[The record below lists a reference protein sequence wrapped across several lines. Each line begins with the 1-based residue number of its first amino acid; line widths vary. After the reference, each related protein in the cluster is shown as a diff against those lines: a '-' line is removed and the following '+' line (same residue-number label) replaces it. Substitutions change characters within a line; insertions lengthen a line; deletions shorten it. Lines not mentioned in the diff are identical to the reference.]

1 MYYYGRNTICVMPED
16 LIAYAWSAP
25 MRDLAQKL
33 DMSDVG
39 LRKLL
44 AGYGVGPPPQG
55 Y

>member
-1 MYYYGRNTICVMPED
+1 MPED

-33 DMSDVG
+33 NMSDVG

-44 AGYGVGPPPQG
+44 AGYLPREQSSPQVRLG
-55 Y
+55 